1 MIWKVSKCVNDGN
14 EEMVSWMVIH
24 QTTRRSFTC
33 ETSSEAYAVCAALNK
48 NEIAECY
55 E

>member
-1 MIWKVSKCVNDGN
+1 MIWKVVKCVNDDN
-14 EEMVSWMVIH
+14 KEMVSWLVIH
-24 QTTRRSFTC
+24 DTTKRSFNC

-48 NEIAECY
+48 DSIAECY

>member
-1 MIWKVSKCVNDGN
+1 MIWNVIMCVNDYN
-14 EEMVSWMVIH
+14 EEIVSWMVIH
-24 QTTRRSFTC
+24 ETTKRSFTC

-48 NEIAECY
+48 NEIEECY